1 LDLPRPK
8 QVQLFISICIHDIF
22 HLLTTFAFVGF
33 QEDIQQFIA
42 QMKISLKGEGLVA
55 PLTLFLMIMSNVV

>member
-8 QVQLFISICIHDIF
+8 QIQPFISICIHDKF
-22 HLLTTFAFVGF
+22 CLLTTFAFVGF

-42 QMKISLKGEGLVA
+42 QVKISLKDEGLVA
-55 PLTLFLMIMSNVV
+55 ASTLFLMIMSNVV